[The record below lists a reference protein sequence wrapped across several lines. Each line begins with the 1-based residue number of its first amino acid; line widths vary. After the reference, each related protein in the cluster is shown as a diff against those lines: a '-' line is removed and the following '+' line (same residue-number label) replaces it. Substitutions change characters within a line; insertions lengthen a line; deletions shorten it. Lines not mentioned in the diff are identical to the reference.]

1 MCKKLICLV
10 LVGLGL
16 GVSRPATAGIIVAEK
31 LLVDL
36 RANDLPLGPATEW
49 RNHGTLGNFTA
60 QGTPIVENVNGR
72 KAVTFNGQNYFVG
85 PASVPGIEGAGT
97 RSIEV
102 WALNPTIASEET
114 MVSWA
119 HRDGPNGTNMAFNY
133 GNNTSYGAVGHWSTP
148 DMGWTGSHA
157 PSPTAGAWWHLV
169 YTFDGTTARLYV
181 NGVQETSKA
190 VSLNTHGGTPIRI
203 AAQADGTGAAAA
215 TGYRFTGSIA
225 EVRIHDGVLSAAEVA
240 MNFQSKPSD
249 VSAGVPNPAVGAK
262 DVPRDV
268 PLSWRPGDFAKTH
281 DVYLGTTVTDVN
293 NASRTSALGVLASR
307 GQDANSYDP
316 PGVLGFGK
324 TYYWRIDEVNGA
336 PDNTIF
342 KGEVWNFT
350 VEPFGY
356 PITGVT
362 ATASS
367 FQGAM
372 VPANTVNGSGLNAQD
387 QHSTDSTAM
396 WMTNSPM
403 PAWIQF
409 QFDKVYKLHQMLV
422 WNSNQLIESFLGF
435 GAKNV
440 TVEYSVDGQ
449 TWTALKGVPE
459 FARAPGTPACEANT
473 TVAFGGVEAKFVKL
487 TINANWGA
495 MAPQTGLSE
504 VRFFYVPVQARSPQ
518 PATAAKSV
526 SVDAALNWRPGRE
539 AASHKVYLGDD
550 PNAVANGTAPA
561 RTVTDHS
568 LALDPLN
575 LGTTYYWRVDEVNA
589 ATYPGEVWSFTT
601 QDYQVV
607 DDFESY
613 TDQAGAEIFT
623 AWVDGFDNPAK
634 NGAVV
639 GLADAKNG
647 TFGDTTTFHAGKQSM
662 PLTYDNTKAPFSEAT
677 RTFASARDWT
687 EHSITTLVVYFR
699 GEYANSPAPLYVKIN
714 DKKVLCNG
722 GAAVTALPLWKQW
735 NIDLASVGTNFKSV
749 KTLTIGVGD
758 GSAGGK
764 GVLHVDDLLLY
775 RTAPAAVSPLDPG
788 AGSLMAYYK
797 MEGNAQDS
805 SGKNYHGTTS
815 GNIGYED
822 GPAGKAM
829 IFNGTNAYVTL
840 PIGPLIAT
848 LTDTTVA
855 TNVYFANTGGA
866 WQRIFDF
873 GTSST
878 TGYMFLCPRQG
889 TTGAMRFAIRTPTVT
904 ERIVNAPTMVPFG
917 WHHVAVV
924 IDSTT
929 MRITLYLD
937 GVQVGSA
944 ATTILPKD
952 MGNTTQNWLGKSQ
965 YPTDAYFTGS
975 LDEFRIYN
983 RALSAA
989 EIRYLA
995 GDR

>member
-1 MCKKLICLV
+1 MSKSRLIIVVALSLMALPAGAADKSLV
-10 LVGLGL
+10 LYM
-16 GVSRPATAGIIVAEK
+16 PF
-31 LLVDL
+31 D
-36 RANDLPLGPATEW
+36 
-49 RNHGTLGNFTA
+49 
-60 QGTPIVENVNGR
+60 
-72 KAVTFNGQNYFVG
+72 
-85 PASVPGIEGAGT
+85 EGAGT
-97 RSIEV
+97 TAKDLSSYNNPGNVIGAATWVAGHKGTALQFVNGSRVTIPEIPQYDVTSAVSAMAWVKASTVPNWARVIDKSQWQTSGFDLVLTQGVGLARLEFFV
-102 WALNPTIASEET
+102 NNTTSLVDSTTVVANNEWHFIVGTFGNKTLRVYVDGKREGQSQSVGQVDINPNNWALMIGGES
-114 MVSWA
+114 SS
-119 HRDGPNGTNMAFNY
+119 NGGQQY
-133 GNNTSYGAVGHWSTP
+133 
-148 DMGWTGSHA
+148 
-157 PSPTAGAWWHLV
+157 L
-169 YTFDGTTARLYV
+169 
-181 NGVQETSKA
+181 
-190 VSLNTHGGTPIRI
+190 
-203 AAQADGTGAAAA
+203 
-215 TGYRFTGSIA
+215 GSI
-225 EVRIHDGVLSAAEVA
+225 DEVA
-240 MNFQSKPSD
+240 MYNRELSAEEILRIFQGGMAAPE
-249 VSAGVPNPAVGAK
+249 SAANPQPKSGAV

-268 PLSWRPGDFAKTH
+268 VLSWTPGGFAASH
-281 DVYLGTTVTDVN
+281 DVYFGAASADVN
-293 NASRTSALGVLASR
+293 SVGRANAKSVLASQ
-307 GQDANSYDP
+307 GQSGTTYDP
-316 PGVLGFGK
+316 AGLLEYGQ
-324 TYYWRIDEVNGA
+324 TYYWRVDEVNAA

-342 KGEVWNFT
+342 KGELWNFT

-387 QHSTDSTAM
+387 QHSTDPTTM
-396 WMTNSPM
+396 WMTNGAK

-422 WNSNQLIESFLGF
+422 WNSNQLIEGLLGF

-440 TVEYSVDGQ
+440 TVEYSLDGQ
-449 TWTALKGVPE
+449 TWQALKDVPE
-459 FARAPGTPACEANT
+459 FARATGMAGYAANT
-473 TVAFGGVEAKFVKL
+473 TVTLGGVQAKFVKL
-487 TINANWGA
+487 TINTNWGG

-504 VRFFYVPVQARSPQ
+504 VRFVYVPVQAFAPQ
-518 PATAAKSV
+518 PTDQAMAV
-526 SVDAALNWRPGRE
+526 SVDTTLQWRPGRE
-539 AASHKVYLGDD
+539 AESHKVQLGTDR
-550 PNAVANGTAPA
+550 NALNLAGTTAEHGYTPA
-561 RTVTDHS
+561 SLS
-568 LALDPLN
+568 LA
-575 LGTTYYWRVDEVNA
+575 TTYYWRIDEVGGA
-589 ATYPGEVWSFTT
+589 GPYEGDVWSFTT
-601 QDYQVV
+601 EEYVVV

-613 TDQAGAEIFT
+613 TDKAGAEVFT

-677 RTFASARDWT
+677 RTFTTAQDWT
-687 EHSITTLVVYFR
+687 QHGITTLVVYFR

-735 NIDLASVGTNFKSV
+735 NIDLASAGTNLKSV

-764 GVLHVDDLLLY
+764 GILHVDDLLLY
-775 RTAPAAVSPLDPG
+775 RTAPAVASPADPG
-788 AGSLMAYYK
+788 AGNLMAYYQ
-797 MEGNAQDS
+797 MESNAQDS

-822 GPAGKAM
+822 GPSGKAM

-855 TNVYFANTGGA
+855 TNVYFANSGGA

-873 GTSST
+873 GSGT
-878 TGYMFLCPRQG
+878 TAYMFLCPRQG
-889 TTGAMRFAIRTPTVT
+889 TTGAMRFAIRTPTVN
-904 ERIVNAPTMVPFG
+904 EQIVNAPTMLPSG
-917 WHHVAVV
+917 WHHVAMV
-924 IDSTT
+924 IDSKT
-929 MRITLYLD
+929 MRLALYLD

-965 YPTDAYFTGS
+965 YAADAYFTGS

>member
-1 MCKKLICLV
+1 MAKKLIGMV
-10 LVGLGL
+10 LVGFGL
-16 GVSRPATAGIIVAEK
+16 AVSCPATAGIIVAEK

-36 RANDLPLGPATEW
+36 RADDLPLGPVTEW

-60 QGTPIVENVNGR
+60 RGIPVVEVVDGR
-72 KAVTFNGQNYFVG
+72 KAVTFANQSYFVG
-85 PASVPGIEGAGT
+85 PRSVPGIEGRGT

-102 WALNPTIASEET
+102 WVYNPAIPAEET
-114 MVSWA
+114 MVSWS
-119 HRDGPNGTNMAFNY
+119 HRGGPDGTNMVFNY
-133 GNNTSYGAVGHWSTP
+133 GNNTSYGAVGHWASA
-148 DMGWTGSHA
+148 DMAWAGSHA
-157 PSPTAGAWWHLV
+157 PAPAARTWWHLV
-169 YTFDGTTARLYV
+169 YTYDGTTARLYV
-181 NGVQETSKA
+181 NGQPETSRT
-190 VSLNTHGGTPIRI
+190 VVLNTHANAPIRV
-203 AAQADGTGAAAA
+203 AAQSDDSGEGINAGFT
-215 TGYRFTGSIA
+215 FTGSIA
-225 EVRIHDGVLSAAEVA
+225 EVRIHDGALSAADVA
-240 MNFQSKPSD
+240 KNFQSKPSD
-249 VSAGVPNPAVGAK
+249 VSAGSPNPAAGAK

-268 PLSWRPGDFAKTH
+268 PLSWGPGDFAKTH
-281 DVYLGTTVTDVN
+281 DVYLGTTPADVN
-293 NASRTSALGVLASR
+293 NASRTNALGVLASR

-316 PGVLGFGK
+316 PAVLEYGK

-342 KGEVWNFT
+342 KGDVWTFI

-367 FQGAM
+367 SQGVM

-396 WMTNSPM
+396 WMSSGGK

-409 QFDKVYKLHQMLV
+409 QFDKTYKLHQMLV
-422 WNSNQLIESFLGF
+422 WNSNQLIESMLGF
-435 GAKNV
+435 GAKDV
-440 TVEYSVDGQ
+440 TVEYSLDGQ

-459 FARAPGTPACEANT
+459 FAQALGTPACEAST

-487 TINANWGA
+487 IINANWGGL
-495 MAPQTGLSE
+495 APQTGLSE
-504 VRFFYVPVQARSPQ
+504 VRFLYVPVQARSPQ
-518 PATAAKSV
+518 PTTAAKGV
-526 SVDAALNWRPGRE
+526 SADTALNWRPGRE
-539 AASHKVYLGDD
+539 AASHKLYLGTD

-561 RTVTDHS
+561 QTATDHS
-568 LALDPLN
+568 VTLDPLN

-589 ATYPGEVWSFTT
+589 VTYPGEVWSFTT
-601 QDYQVV
+601 QDYQLV

-613 TDQAGAEIFT
+613 TDKAGAEIFT

-639 GLADAKNG
+639 SIPTAVNG
-647 TFGDTTTFHAGKQSM
+647 TFGDTTTFHAGRQSM
-662 PLTYDNTKAPFSEAT
+662 PLAYDNTKAPFSEAT
-677 RTFASARDWT
+677 RTFASPQDWT
-687 EHSITTLVVYFR
+687 RYGITTLVVYFR
-699 GEYANSPAPLYVKIN
+699 GNATNSPASLYVKIN

-722 GAAVTALPLWKQW
+722 GAPVTALPLWKQW
-735 NIDLASVGTNFKSV
+735 NIDLAAAGANLKSV
-749 KTLTIGVGD
+749 KTLTIGIGD
-758 GSAGGK
+758 GSAGSK
-764 GVLHVDDLLLY
+764 GILHIDDLLLY
-775 RTAPAAVSPLDPG
+775 RTAPALVGPLDPG
-788 AGSLMAYYK
+788 AGNLMAYYQ

-805 SGKNYHGTTS
+805 SGKNYHGTIS

-822 GPAGKAM
+822 GPSGKAM

-873 GTSST
+873 GSNT
-878 TGYMFLCPRQG
+878 TAYMFLCPRQG

-904 ERIVNAPTMVPFG
+904 ERIVNAPTMLPSG

-924 IDSTT
+924 IDSKA
-929 MRITLYLD
+929 MRLTLYLD

-965 YPTDAYFTGS
+965 YAADAYFTGS

-983 RALSAA
+983 RALSAS